1 MPSGQLLTA
10 EWQALREGGL
20 RRHLPAAPDQVF
32 THTVKLLPPGQD
44 GVGVRTERGSV
55 RQSEEEK
62 LHQQMRIAMCEKFN
76 SAGEIDY

>member
-1 MPSGQLLTA
+1 MPLVESLPWAERAGALAVPSGQLLTA

-32 THTVKLLPPGQD
+32 AHTVKLLPPGQE

-55 RQSEEEK
+55 R
-62 LHQQMRIAMCEKFN
+62 
-76 SAGEIDY
+76 